1 LTGRKKASK
10 NAEVVAAIDIIENEG
25 GARHKT
31 KELSKV

>member
-1 LTGRKKASK
+1 LTGRKRPSK
-10 NAEVVAAIDIIENEG
+10 NTEVVAAIDMIENE